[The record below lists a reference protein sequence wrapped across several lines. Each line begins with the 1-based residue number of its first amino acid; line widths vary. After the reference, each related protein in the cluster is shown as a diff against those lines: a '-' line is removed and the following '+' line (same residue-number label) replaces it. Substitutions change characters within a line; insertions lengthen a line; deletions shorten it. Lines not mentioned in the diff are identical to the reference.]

1 MLFAYVQ
8 CHKFTTLNTPIDSD
22 YVQNYRRNKKKEG
35 IKILELK
42 ITCLFFGDNG
52 LILAKN
58 KEKAE
63 RNVEITKEIGGKSGL
78 QPNEQ
83 KTMYTIQHKEKKVY
97 RSSRRIKRRLRGK
110 SKSVWRTKNILKLRK
125 NQEIDIKMTK
135 SEKLSLSIDG
145 ETYWKRV
152 FLPSFP
158 Y

>member
-22 YVQNYRRNKKKEG
+22 YLQNYRRNKKKEG

-63 RNVEITKEIGGKSGL
+63 RNVENTKEIGGKSGL

-83 KTMYTIQHKEKKVY
+83 KNNVSYSTQRKKKQVY
-97 RSSRRIKRRLRGK
+97 RSSRRIIKRRLRGR
-110 SKSVWRTKNILKLRK
+110 S
-125 NQEIDIKMTK
+125 
-135 SEKLSLSIDG
+135 
-145 ETYWKRV
+145 
-152 FLPSFP
+152 
-158 Y
+158 